1 MWFLHQRERLQSE
14 VVGVESL
21 LSDAPWLASATP
33 RVMDGLRFAFEFDLL
48 VNGETLRFTLAYP
61 SLFPETPPSVLPL
74 DGRRHSSHQWGSGGE
89 LCLEYRTDNW
99 DPAVTGAMMIE
110 SAYRLLSGEQP
121 SKDHRAVVPTA
132 HQVSLGQK
140 LRSTKFRA
148 LVTSGLRD
156 QISTLHPGTSIE
168 CEVVDMGGP
177 GGTWT
182 AYVATTGAISAPN
195 WREESIPLGKRKGG
209 PGLIVRL
216 SALDDI
222 PVSKQEDLEVVLS
235 SAGIPTKGPP
245 GENAHSRFTVLA
257 DATTVRFYCSFLHE
271 DEWTVVHYDT
281 VDLSHETSTRLP
293 KCYSALAGKAVGIVG
308 CGSLG
313 AKIATSLARG
323 GVRRF
328 ILIDDDILKPGNLVR
343 NELQAD
349 SLGAHKVNA
358 LEEHLYNVAN
368 NLEVKV
374 WPVALGGQE
383 SSAITA
389 KILDELARCDLL
401 IDATADPQAFNL
413 VASVARRARRP
424 MIWSEVYAGG
434 IGGFV
439 GRLRPD
445 IEPPPH
451 SARRQYSAWCRKQGV
466 QWRDQGNDYS
476 LLRDG
481 NPHLIA
487 DDADVGAIA
496 AHTVRMALDVLI
508 RGSDSSF
515 PHPAYVIGLA
525 KDWIFDQPFDTH
537 PIDLMT
543 EGEWQVPVSADEA
556 ETTVEYLVSLLHN
569 PPNESR
575 TVT

>member
-21 LSDAPWLASATP
+21 LSNAPWLASATP
-33 RVMDGLRFAFEFDLL
+33 RVMDGLKFAFDFDLL

-61 SLFPETPPSVLPL
+61 SLFPETPPSVLPR
-74 DGRRHSSHQWGSGGE
+74 DGRRHSNHQWGSGGE

-110 SAYRLLSGEQP
+110 SAYGLLSGEQP
-121 SKDHRAVVPTA
+121 SRDHRAVVPSA
-132 HQVSLGQK
+132 HQASLGQK
-140 LRSTKFRA
+140 LRSTIFRA
-148 LVTSGLRD
+148 FVTSGLRD
-156 QISTLHPGTSIE
+156 QISTLQPGSAIE
-168 CEVVDMGGP
+168 CEVVDTRRP

-182 AYVATTGAISAPN
+182 AYVATTGAISAPT

-216 SALDDI
+216 SALDDVL
-222 PVSKQEDLEVVLS
+222 VSKQEDLEVVLS
-235 SAGIPTKGPP
+235 SAGIPTTVPP
-245 GENAHSRFTVLA
+245 GENVHSRFIVLA

-271 DEWTVVHYDT
+271 DEWKVVRYDT
-281 VDLSHETSTRLP
+281 VDISHETRIRLP
-293 KCYSALAGKAVGIVG
+293 DCYSTLAGKAVGIVG

-313 AKIATSLARG
+313 SKIASSLARG
-323 GVRRF
+323 GVCRF

-343 NELQAD
+343 NELRAD

-358 LEEHLYNVAN
+358 LEEHLYDVAN

-389 KILDELARCDLL
+389 KILDELACCDLL

-439 GRLRPD
+439 ARLRPD

-451 SARRQYSAWCRKQGV
+451 SARRQYSAWCGQQRV
-466 QWRDQGNDYS
+466 QWRDQGNDYG

-481 NPHLIA
+481 NPPLVA

-496 AHTVRMALDVLI
+496 AHTVRMAIDVLI
-508 RGSDSSF
+508 RGDDSNF

-525 KDWIFDQPFDTH
+525 KDWIFDEPFDTH
-537 PIDLMT
+537 PISFT
-543 EGEWQVPVSADEA
+543 AEGEWQIPISADEA
-556 ETTVEYLVSLLHN
+556 ETTVEYLVSLLDN
-569 PPNESR
+569 PANASR
-575 TVT
+575 TGT